1 MNFLFFIQGYPP
13 LINGY
18 SVYVHS
24 RDQKKVRALLNEP
37 NVIDWSQRVGFMNIR
52 VPDSSE
58 EIFCQNVSAGRNK
71 SELRFRLF
79 RGQCIS
85 GRI

>member
-37 NVIDWSQRVGFMNIR
+37 NVIDWSQRIGFMNIR

-58 EIFCQNVSAGRNK
+58 EILAKMCELGRNK

-79 RGQCIS
+79 CG
-85 GRI
+85 